1 MKNFNFDNKNLRN
14 QYDFIEWIEESGITE
29 EALLSEFDAQ
39 MKLDGKVSR
48 AVLKA
53 KLFALICEKSC
64 LAIDKDD
71 IFQEKLFHGRLCD
84 AWQRFR
90 CRGASSR
97 AKRSRALRNA
107 SGARLRM
114 ECIFRESDKGRAK
127 FVYQA
132 SGMQWVTKNAKD
144 LSENKF

>member
-29 EALLSEFDAQ
+29 EALLSEFDAL

-90 CRGASSR
+90 
-97 AKRSRALRNA
+97 
-107 SGARLRM
+107 
-114 ECIFRESDKGRAK
+114 
-127 FVYQA
+127 
-132 SGMQWVTKNAKD
+132 
-144 LSENKF
+144 